1 MRGFFVSR
9 AYLMPSSQPAL
20 FNVQEFT
27 DAGVTLAGG
36 RLYTYAYGTT
46 AFKAA
51 YTDPEGS
58 VPRKLR

>member
-1 MRGFFVSR
+1 
-9 AYLMPSSQPAL
+9 MPASEPAL
-20 FNVQEFT
+20 FNVQEFMN
-27 DAGVTLAGG
+27 AGDTLVGG

-58 VPRKLR
+58 VPQKLR